1 LLTTQEN
8 ELELLSG
15 TAMNVSEDIYNRLV
29 RGRFGCLLLAA
40 VTWCGGFVA
49 FVLIARTLSGTMNPV
64 AAAFVSSILCM
75 GVAVFSIAILTK
87 GWFHFQEAVGLF
99 ASGVVVNLVV
109 YNVFSGLAAR
119 LVLGFSLIAAGCGMG
134 ALLAGMVESPR
145 YIVPMCVVAALADTW
160 SAIAGP
166 TKRIIEGPP
175 GIVLNHAFVSVPVT
189 ADASEIQHVAGVTD
203 LVFVALFLCLASRL
217 GLSVRRAVVGILIG
231 LAVGLAAACAV
242 GGVPGLPFL
251 GGGFVLAHWR
261 SVRPGRGEM
270 IKTSIFIAF
279 MLAVFAVLAA
289 IR

>member
-1 LLTTQEN
+1 M
-8 ELELLSG
+8 
-15 TAMNVSEDIYNRLV
+15 AMNIADDVFSKLV

-49 FVLIARTLSGTMNPV
+49 FVLIARGLSGVIDPV

-75 GVAVFSIAILTK
+75 GVAVFSIAILAR

-99 ASGVVVNLVV
+99 VFGVVVNLVV
-109 YNVFSGLAAR
+109 YNVFSGVAAQ

-134 ALLAGMVESPR
+134 ALLARMVESPR
-145 YIVPMCVVAALADTW
+145 FIVPMCVVAALADTW
-160 SAIAGP
+160 SVVAGP
-166 TKRIIEGPP
+166 TKRILEGPP
-175 GIVLNHAFVSVPVT
+175 GIVLNHAFVGVPVT

-217 GLSVRRAVVGILIG
+217 GLSVRRAIVGILIG
-231 LAVGLAAACAV
+231 LAVGLAAACAL

-251 GGGFVLAHWR
+251 AGGFVIAHWR
-261 SVRPGRGEM
+261 SVRPGRDEM
-270 IKTSIFIAF
+270 IKTSIFIAV
-279 MLAVFAVLAA
+279 MLAVFATLAA